1 MIREVDNTIQ
11 NKNSELLENIYLPAK
26 TNSDIKN
33 SKPFK
38 ILKENKQDVSE
49 LFTGEKNEMYEPIE
63 IKKYEEKNKKSLS
76 ETYLEPIKEL
86 GNNLFDFVDQSFAGD
101 IYNLTAS
108 GMKMSTT
115 LNPDKIKEEMEN
127 TQIPP
132 LFPILANNIGE
143 FSVNMLPVMD
153 KLIDFMAKS
162 PSSDGKGIVVPDV
175 FNNDEKL
182 MEWSGEKVK
191 YFKENRAKWK
201 AIQEDKNMASQ
212 FADLVVQDSLVSLPI
227 YTALT
232 KAGVPKGWSTV
243 FAFGVGSAIA
253 IEEKVF
259 GVESTF
265 IQEYGKTEVEAVK
278 NMLGILPNTPYDAI
292 ADEVIQ
298 TFEYTAF
305 AFAIPHIIKAAQLMK
320 KSLPS
325 FAVGGAVAQAIEGED
340 PNNETAPINSEPKTL
355 DFNESEKKK
364 LEMNLDDQSAVP
376 GTVNEY
382 GFEKTSSIK
391 ALVNAVIPKKN
402 PVFNSALK
410 KAVEN
415 IAEKGSGEQ
424 MLGTIKNLP
433 SVKANEIKWIGL
445 DTFLEGKQS
454 VTKKEIVD
462 FVNQNS
468 IEVDTVQFGGSR
480 SDKALKLSDE
490 LEFKKNEFESKW
502 LKSQNAKDYEA
513 DMLLDNNLRYD
524 VYDFNKI
531 SNNGLTDTAKSIDF
545 QRVDEILDKSADG
558 FKTINT
564 VFKNDGYLKN
574 GKYSFVEVYD
584 VKFHKFLMVTEDLAK
599 KLETEKYRSA
609 FFGKQDTLRYS
620 KQRTYEFDELEIEKY
635 LIEKEKREFFGA
647 NNKGGKFADDQTNM
661 VGGKDYT
668 ELVLKFTKDIPAEV
682 TIGNKYK
689 NLEKYKGDPNASAGV
704 KKLYFKNP
712 SHMDVRGEL
721 AHVRF
726 KTRIVDGKKILTVEE
741 MQNDLIQRFK
751 RVGKEAP
758 VATVSN
764 SGDVQN
770 MDGRL
775 LKDFALKNTWHEV
788 VIKRLI
794 RHATDNGFDAI
805 AIPEAKLINARYDQ
819 SFSKAVTIEI
829 DELATGYKIN
839 WITKEG
845 IYAKSMRYEKNL
857 SKDGYLSV
865 NDHSFEGMEK
875 DLGPELYKKITSGG
889 ITFKDK
895 YSLPLPKETI
905 IGDGAGKYR
914 LYEEMIPKFLK
925 KYSKK
930 WNADIKV
937 MDIEGRRITP
947 GKGGSMASGKTQK
960 QKYTILYINEA
971 MKKSVKEEGQSLFE
985 ILAIGAG
992 AGVAADN
999 VSDSM
1004 KNNTISN

>member
-86 GNNLFDFVDQSFAGD
+86 GNNLFDFVDQSFVGD
-101 IYNLTAS
+101 TVDYAAS
-108 GMKMSTT
+108 GFEK
-115 LNPDKIKEEMEN
+115 DKI
-127 TQIPP
+127 PP
-132 LFPILANNIGE
+132 VFPILANNIGE
-143 FSVNMLPVMD
+143 FGVNMLPVMD

-182 MEWSGEKVK
+182 MEWSGEKVR

-212 FADLVVQDSLVSLPI
+212 FADLVVQDSLVSIPI
-227 YTALT
+227 YTGLT
-232 KAGVPKGWSTV
+232 KAGVPKGWATV

-278 NMLGILPNTPYDAI
+278 NMLSILPNTPYDAI

-298 TFEYTAF
+298 TFEYTLF

-340 PNNETAPINSEPKTL
+340 PNIETAPINSEPKTL

-490 LEFKKNEFESKW
+490 LEFKKN
-502 LKSQNAKDYEA
+502 
-513 DMLLDNNLRYD
+513 
-524 VYDFNKI
+524 
-531 SNNGLTDTAKSIDF
+531 
-545 QRVDEILDKSADG
+545 
-558 FKTINT
+558 
-564 VFKNDGYLKN
+564 
-574 GKYSFVEVYD
+574 
-584 VKFHKFLMVTEDLAK
+584 
-599 KLETEKYRSA
+599 
-609 FFGKQDTLRYS
+609 
-620 KQRTYEFDELEIEKY
+620 
-635 LIEKEKREFFGA
+635 
-647 NNKGGKFADDQTNM
+647 
-661 VGGKDYT
+661 
-668 ELVLKFTKDIPAEV
+668 
-682 TIGNKYK
+682 
-689 NLEKYKGDPNASAGV
+689 
-704 KKLYFKNP
+704 
-712 SHMDVRGEL
+712 
-721 AHVRF
+721 
-726 KTRIVDGKKILTVEE
+726 
-741 MQNDLIQRFK
+741 
-751 RVGKEAP
+751 
-758 VATVSN
+758 
-764 SGDVQN
+764 
-770 MDGRL
+770 
-775 LKDFALKNTWHEV
+775 
-788 VIKRLI
+788 
-794 RHATDNGFDAI
+794 
-805 AIPEAKLINARYDQ
+805 
-819 SFSKAVTIEI
+819 
-829 DELATGYKIN
+829 
-839 WITKEG
+839 
-845 IYAKSMRYEKNL
+845 
-857 SKDGYLSV
+857 
-865 NDHSFEGMEK
+865 
-875 DLGPELYKKITSGG
+875 
-889 ITFKDK
+889 
-895 YSLPLPKETI
+895 
-905 IGDGAGKYR
+905 
-914 LYEEMIPKFLK
+914 
-925 KYSKK
+925 
-930 WNADIKV
+930 
-937 MDIEGRRITP
+937 
-947 GKGGSMASGKTQK
+947 
-960 QKYTILYINEA
+960 
-971 MKKSVKEEGQSLFE
+971 
-985 ILAIGAG
+985 
-992 AGVAADN
+992 
-999 VSDSM
+999 
-1004 KNNTISN
+1004 

>member
-86 GNNLFDFVDQSFAGD
+86 GNNLFDFVDQSFVGD
-101 IYNLTAS
+101 TVDYAAS
-108 GMKMSTT
+108 GFEK
-115 LNPDKIKEEMEN
+115 DKI
-127 TQIPP
+127 PP
-132 LFPILANNIGE
+132 VFPILANNIGE
-143 FSVNMLPVMD
+143 FGVNMLPVMD

-227 YTALT
+227 YTGLT
-232 KAGVPKGWSTV
+232 KAGVPKPWATV

-298 TFEYTAF
+298 TFEYTLF

-531 SNNGLTDTAKSIDF
+531 SNNGLADTAKSIDF
-545 QRVDEILDKSADG
+545 QRVDNILDLYADG
-558 FKTINT
+558 SKKINQR
-564 VFKNDGYLKN
+564 FKNDGYLKN
-574 GKYSFVEVYD
+574 GKYSFVELYD
-584 VKFHKFLMVTEDLAK
+584 VKTGQGLMVTEDLAK
-599 KLETEKYRSA
+599 KLETEKYRSN
-609 FFGKQDTLRYS
+609 FFSSGKNNVNRYS
-620 KQRTYEFDELEIEKY
+620 RQRTYEFDELEIEKY

-689 NLEKYKGDPNASAGV
+689 NLEKYKGDPNASAGI
-704 KKLYFKNP
+704 KKLYYKNQQ
-712 SHMDVRGEL
+712 HMDVRGEL

-741 MQNDLIQRFK
+741 MQNDLVQRFK
-751 RVGKEAP
+751 RVGETAP
-758 VATVSN
+758 VATVTN
-764 SGDVQN
+764 SGDIQN

-805 AIPEAKLINARYDQ
+805 AIPEAKLINDRYNK

-845 IYAKSMRYEKNL
+845 IYVKSMRYEKYL
-857 SKDGYLSV
+857 KDEVAYPKM
-865 NDHSFEGMEK
+865 DDSFEAMEK

>member
-1 MIREVDNTIQ
+1 
-11 NKNSELLENIYLPAK
+11 
-26 TNSDIKN
+26 
-33 SKPFK
+33 
-38 ILKENKQDVSE
+38 
-49 LFTGEKNEMYEPIE
+49 
-63 IKKYEEKNKKSLS
+63 
-76 ETYLEPIKEL
+76 
-86 GNNLFDFVDQSFAGD
+86 
-101 IYNLTAS
+101 
-108 GMKMSTT
+108 
-115 LNPDKIKEEMEN
+115 
-127 TQIPP
+127 
-132 LFPILANNIGE
+132 
-143 FSVNMLPVMD
+143 
-153 KLIDFMAKS
+153 
-162 PSSDGKGIVVPDV
+162 
-175 FNNDEKL
+175 
-182 MEWSGEKVK
+182 
-191 YFKENRAKWK
+191 
-201 AIQEDKNMASQ
+201 
-212 FADLVVQDSLVSLPI
+212 
-227 YTALT
+227 
-232 KAGVPKGWSTV
+232 
-243 FAFGVGSAIA
+243 
-253 IEEKVF
+253 
-259 GVESTF
+259 
-265 IQEYGKTEVEAVK
+265 
-278 NMLGILPNTPYDAI
+278 
-292 ADEVIQ
+292 
-298 TFEYTAF
+298 
-305 AFAIPHIIKAAQLMK
+305 
-320 KSLPS
+320 
-325 FAVGGAVAQAIEGED
+325 
-340 PNNETAPINSEPKTL
+340 
-355 DFNESEKKK
+355 
-364 LEMNLDDQSAVP
+364 
-376 GTVNEY
+376 
-382 GFEKTSSIK
+382 
-391 ALVNAVIPKKN
+391 
-402 PVFNSALK
+402 
-410 KAVEN
+410 
-415 IAEKGSGEQ
+415 
-424 MLGTIKNLP
+424 
-433 SVKANEIKWIGL
+433 
-445 DTFLEGKQS
+445 
-454 VTKKEIVD
+454 
-462 FVNQNS
+462 
-468 IEVDTVQFGGSR
+468 
-480 SDKALKLSDE
+480 
-490 LEFKKNEFESKW
+490 
-502 LKSQNAKDYEA
+502 
-513 DMLLDNNLRYD
+513 MLLDNNLRYD
-524 VYDFNKI
+524 VYNFNKI
-531 SNNGLTDTAKSIDF
+531 SNNGLADTAKSIDF
-545 QRVDEILDKSADG
+545 QRVDNILDLYADG
-558 FKTINT
+558 SKKINQR
-564 VFKNDGYLKN
+564 FKNDGYLKN
-574 GKYSFVEVYD
+574 GKYSFVELYD
-584 VKFHKFLMVTEDLAK
+584 GKTGQGLMVTEDLAK
-599 KLETEKYRSA
+599 KLETEKYRSYL
-609 FFGKQDTLRYS
+609 FSSSKNNVNRYS
-620 KQRTYEFDELEIEKY
+620 RQRTYEFDELEIEKY
-635 LIEKEKREFFGA
+635 LIEKEKREFFST
-647 NNKGGKFADDQTNM
+647 NNTGGKFADDQTNM

-689 NLEKYKGDPNASAGV
+689 NLEKYKGDPNASAGI

-712 SHMDVRGEL
+712 QHMDVRGEL

-758 VATVSN
+758 VATVTN